1 MIAPSMKLWSPSPSR
16 LVSATGWMC
25 PCAPQPVVH
34 VDELLEH
41 EEPEDGQRH
50 DPGDAD
56 RDPSVL
62 GELGQDVEQRIA
74 EESPTAKL
82 TRIDDTL
89 EKPSC
94 TIKMT
99 IPTNAIA
106 LTMRTETIV
115 WNQTEE
121 DAAST
126 G

>member
-1 MIAPSMKLWSPSPSR
+1 MDVPVRGASSR
-16 LVSATGWMC
+16 WCMWMNF
-25 PCAPQPVVH
+25 
-34 VDELLEH
+34 EH

-74 EESPTAKL
+74 EESAD
-82 TRIDDTL
+82 REAHQDRDDTL